1 MAGSTADGGAARENV
16 VVCVRPRPGTLDKQ
30 AVWSVD
36 AAAKRIVP
44 TEAHPSVARRGAA
57 RGRADEE
64 DAGSGTPAAYDF
76 CFDDVVS
83 GAGRTEELYRQNV
96 YPVVRA
102 AMEGYNGTVFAYGQT
117 GSGKTYTMSGTHEE
131 PGVIPCAVRDMF
143 SMIREQPHREFLL
156 RVGYLEIY
164 NETLRDLLAEPGAP
178 GPSTPSRRGAA
189 APRAGP
195 TGQPRILEER
205 GRVVLSGLQEEIVT
219 SPASVLEVLERGQA
233 ARHVDATDWN
243 TRSSR
248 SHTVF
253 QITIESRDQTGSGEL
268 RVSQLNLIDLAGSER
283 AATKAARRKEGAY
296 INKSLLTLGT
306 VIAKLTEPAQG
317 EVHVPYR
324 DSKLTRLLQ
333 TSLGGDARV
342 AVVCTLHLGSQHA
355 GETLSTLKFGR
366 RCKMVVTSAR
376 RQTVMDDKALLD
388 KYRRELEELRTRL
401 ASSEPAPRPP
411 LPATPEPGEEP
422 EMGALQRQRDAAEQ
436 EVEAMRSTRTEL
448 KGQID
453 HLTRLILTSRS
464 VAASTPKRS
473 RSPNDTGDAFAS
485 PTSRRGPRMSD
496 VPMRT
501 PVRGVPEPESPT
513 PSRGR
518 LFERE
523 AAVAGARREAA
534 QARSELEQ
542 LRAELERAQDE
553 ARSARDEAK
562 AARDDAEVARQA
574 ADVVRTEVDA
584 ARADAE
590 AAQQRADDAQQ
601 ELDAARQAADD
612 ARDDAEAARQ
622 DADAARQEAD
632 AAREEAEAVRQADAA
647 AGAADMSDDHL
658 HAELHEARQAA
669 AEASAQAAD
678 TARQLLEAREAHKR
692 QTTALEQALHAQNTE
707 LYSRQASPVASP
719 SEALRDAQRAAEEA
733 TARAQDAERELQRLR
748 EEHANEEAH
757 REFRE
762 LVSQHT
768 GNSVESERSGDPE
781 YQRLH
786 ARIAALERA
795 LTEERATRDLKP
807 LPERPPA
814 QPTQARS
821 GMAPPAVP
829 LRSRSHGGSP
839 VQNKPGE
846 VQELND
852 KIAEQEV
859 LIAELNASVDAWQAR
874 VRMQADML
882 RRLTALVGGELG
894 SELGAAPVEA
904 SPPLRAEP
912 EKPSAPRAEPEKRPA
927 RREETP
933 EPPAEPVKPARAP
946 RAPRA
951 LPVPTGP
958 AHNEPARLPER
969 PQPGRLSHAA
979 LRFEQGHVPN
989 PPAPAPSAPSA
1000 EKARSLAA
1008 AFQERAAPSTGPAA
1022 APAPRRVPSSEK
1034 TRNIAAQFQRS
1045 EPSSSDLRREA
1056 SAVRAREPRLLPS
1069 EPRNAPPSRS
1079 LPSEPRSLPSEPR
1092 RNAPPSPNGA
1102 RPPSTAAQ
1110 VPSSMSAAHVPPSV
1124 SRIKLPPS
1132 LSSMPVDKRPRDSIL
1147 RELNDL
1153 KSMPRVESS
1162 RTVYTSSKNTER
1174 QPRMSA
1180 TSYKTDASAYYI

>member
-1 MAGSTADGGAARENV
+1 M
-16 VVCVRPRPGTLDKQ
+16 
-30 AVWSVD
+30 
-36 AAAKRIVP
+36 
-44 TEAHPSVARRGAA
+44 
-57 RGRADEE
+57 
-64 DAGSGTPAAYDF
+64 
-76 CFDDVVS
+76 
-83 GAGRTEELYRQNV
+83 
-96 YPVVRA
+96 
-102 AMEGYNGTVFAYGQT
+102 
-117 GSGKTYTMSGTHEE
+117 
-131 PGVIPCAVRDMF
+131 
-143 SMIREQPHREFLL
+143 
-156 RVGYLEIY
+156 
-164 NETLRDLLAEPGAP
+164 
-178 GPSTPSRRGAA
+178 
-189 APRAGP
+189 
-195 TGQPRILEER
+195 
-205 GRVVLSGLQEEIVT
+205 VLSGLQEEIVT
-219 SPASVLEVLERGQA
+219 SPDSVLEVLERGQA

-253 QITIESRDQTGSGEL
+253 QITIESRDQTGGGEL

-388 KYRRELEELRTRL
+388 KYRRELEELRARL

-422 EMGALQRQRDAAEQ
+422 EMGTLQRQRDAAEQ

-534 QARSELEQ
+534 QARTELEQ

-590 AAQQRADDAQQ
+590 AAQQRADHAQQ
-601 ELDAARQAADD
+601 ELDAARQAADE

-622 DADAARQEAD
+622 DAD

-781 YQRLH
+781 CQRLH

-894 SELGAAPVEA
+894 GELGAAPMEA
-904 SPPLRAEP
+904 SP
-912 EKPSAPRAEPEKRPA
+912 PRAEPEKRPA

-1008 AFQERAAPSTGPAA
+1008 AFQERAAPSSAPAA

-1069 EPRNAPPSRS
+1069 EPRNAPA
-1079 LPSEPRSLPSEPR
+1079 PRSLPSEPR
-1092 RNAPPSPNGA
+1092 RNAPPSPSGA

-1124 SRIKLPPS
+1124 SRIKLPSS

-1162 RTVYTSSKNTER
+1162 RTVYTSSKSTER

>member
-253 QITIESRDQTGSGEL
+253 QITIESRDQTGGGEL

-388 KYRRELEELRTRL
+388 KYRRELEELRARL

-946 RAPRA
+946 A
-951 LPVPTGP
+951 
-958 AHNEPARLPER
+958 
-969 PQPGRLSHAA
+969 
-979 LRFEQGHVPN
+979 
-989 PPAPAPSAPSA
+989 
-1000 EKARSLAA
+1000 
-1008 AFQERAAPSTGPAA
+1008 
-1022 APAPRRVPSSEK
+1022 
-1034 TRNIAAQFQRS
+1034 
-1045 EPSSSDLRREA
+1045 
-1056 SAVRAREPRLLPS
+1056 
-1069 EPRNAPPSRS
+1069 
-1079 LPSEPRSLPSEPR
+1079 
-1092 RNAPPSPNGA
+1092 
-1102 RPPSTAAQ
+1102 
-1110 VPSSMSAAHVPPSV
+1110 
-1124 SRIKLPPS
+1124 
-1132 LSSMPVDKRPRDSIL
+1132 
-1147 RELNDL
+1147 
-1153 KSMPRVESS
+1153 
-1162 RTVYTSSKNTER
+1162 
-1174 QPRMSA
+1174 
-1180 TSYKTDASAYYI
+1180 